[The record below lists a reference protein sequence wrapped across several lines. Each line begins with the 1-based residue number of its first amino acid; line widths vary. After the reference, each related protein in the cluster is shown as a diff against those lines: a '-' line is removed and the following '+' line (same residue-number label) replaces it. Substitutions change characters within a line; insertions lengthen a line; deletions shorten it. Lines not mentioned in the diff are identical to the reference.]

1 MKSGEGIGHLFAV
14 ISEIAWG
21 TSFKN
26 KTDLV
31 IDINYRVCFFRKII
45 GLRTSAKLFRHRLPW
60 LFQQREQDHG
70 RR

>member
-14 ISEIAWG
+14 ISVIAWG

-31 IDINYRVCFFRKII
+31 IDINYWVCFFRKII
-45 GLRTSAKLFRHRLPW
+45 GRRTSAELFLHRLPW
-60 LFQQREQDHG
+60 LFQQREQDRG